1 MAARIREIR
10 AATNIRS
17 KYQAYR
23 GARGTGQTKRKCVS
37 GSRLVNHKFLE
48 KEQKKKVPT
57 GLDLLPLTTQAL
69 DDFQI
74 PEV

>member
-1 MAARIREIR
+1 M
-10 AATNIRS
+10 
-17 KYQAYR
+17 
-23 GARGTGQTKRKCVS
+23 GARGTSQTKRKCVS

-48 KEQKKKVPT
+48 KEQKKKIPT